1 MSENLFEPPYIYK
14 GYVHRVV
21 DGDTAEISIDVG
33 FGVILKSRKV
43 RLLGLNAPERYTAT
57 GPAATAGLR
66 ELIHQ
71 FGCVDPDHPDDVL
84 VLLATKLDKNDKYG
98 RILARLRG
106 FDRKQG
112 WLPID
117 INHEMIVRGFA
128 IPMGE

>member
-21 DGDTAEISIDVG
+21 DGDTAEISIDCG
-33 FGVILKSRKV
+33 FGVILKNRKV
-43 RLLGLNAPERYTAT
+43 RLLGLDAPERYTAT

-66 ELIHQ
+66 ALIDQ
-71 FGCVDPDHPDDVL
+71 FGCIDPDYPSDVL

-117 INHEMIVRGFA
+117 INQEMILRGFA
-128 IPMGE
+128 KSMSE

>member
-1 MSENLFEPPYIYK
+1 ME
-14 GYVHRVV
+14 V
-21 DGDTAEISIDVG
+21 DISLG
-33 FGVILKSRKV
+33 FHLWLRNAKV

-66 ELIHQ
+66 ALIDQ
-71 FGCVDPDHPDDVL
+71 FGCIDPDHPSDVL

-117 INHEMIVRGFA
+117 INQEMILRGFA
-128 IPMGE
+128 VPMGE